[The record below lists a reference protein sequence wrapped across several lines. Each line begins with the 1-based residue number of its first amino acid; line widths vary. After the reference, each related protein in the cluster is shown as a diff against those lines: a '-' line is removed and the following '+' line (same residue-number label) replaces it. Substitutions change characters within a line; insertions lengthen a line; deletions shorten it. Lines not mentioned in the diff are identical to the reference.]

1 MKKITE
7 KKLGKESYFIVE
19 NIVSNTLLETKKVD
33 IKNYIIEEKDK
44 TYFLI
49 YNTEMEVISDTFK
62 FLNHRTKKL
71 SFNSKRTSMYALKY
85 LYSFSEIIN
94 TKIEDFTFENF
105 VQLIY
110 FLKGI
115 SSEGND
121 FTYDIFTKRSNK
133 SINAFFSTYREYYT
147 YLGYF
152 KSPLFR
158 ERSMSGY
165 IPSQTQYDLSKLTQ
179 SKSKQEVPKYI
190 STEEFKKIIQYI
202 RKNIKDKERR
212 LRDECIIRIMYEGGL
227 RLGEVLGSTLEDY
240 VIEEVNDDEICFI
253 YIRNRLT
260 DKKYQSAKTCM
271 NVFSKR
277 TYESNDYK
285 TKDVGYQL
293 SFLNLDTYDLICE
306 YIDLAHERAFKKCK
320 KGYEKS
326 KTDAIGEYKKNNEDN
341 YYLFINSRGTP
352 LSDTTW
358 NEEIRQ
364 IFEAV
369 GIPINYGVKEDNLNH
384 RFRHGFIMHLIHDL
398 KIPREKVMVRS
409 RHKSYSSL
417 DAYYNPTT
425 SEIVKM
431 KQEIEDKL
439 LE

>member
-1 MKKITE
+1 
-7 KKLGKESYFIVE
+7 
-19 NIVSNTLLETKKVD
+19 
-33 IKNYIIEEKDK
+33 
-44 TYFLI
+44 
-49 YNTEMEVISDTFK
+49 
-62 FLNHRTKKL
+62 
-71 SFNSKRTSMYALKY
+71 
-85 LYSFSEIIN
+85 
-94 TKIEDFTFENF
+94 
-105 VQLIY
+105 
-110 FLKGI
+110 
-115 SSEGND
+115 
-121 FTYDIFTKRSNK
+121 
-133 SINAFFSTYREYYT
+133 
-147 YLGYF
+147 
-152 KSPLFR
+152 
-158 ERSMSGY
+158 MSGY
-165 IPSQTQYDLSKLTQ
+165 IPTQTQYDLSKLTQ

-202 RKNIKDKERR
+202 RKNIKDKERI

-240 VIEEVNDDEICFI
+240 VIEEVNDEEICFL

-358 NEEIRQ
+358 NEELRE

-398 KIPREKVMVRS
+398 KIPREKVMIRS

-431 KQEIEDKL
+431 KQEIEDEL
-439 LE
+439 LDKKGD